1 MEDVERDAVTAVFA
15 QCSGFPTP
23 VSASVIHRTPA
34 ASRSRYISITADWSQ
49 AEQSRAARLR
59 FTQHWTLLCDQRT
72 LVQSLPAAPCTHTQ
86 GELLSRDSPSGSR
99 RAVIRATCRQQF
111 LEVWGSCGLEKS
123 LDLTALNRHGV
134 VYEDV
139 FASLAW
145 SPCERRLLYVAEKS
159 LAVDPPA
166 VPVSPSNE
174 HGQASLHRDEEYGEK
189 VKSEYVEDWGEGFT
203 GMSAPVL
210 FVADLAK
217 GEVSMVKGVPSHV
230 SPAQALWAPDGGV
243 VFVGWWK
250 EPFRLGLKFCS
261 NRRSALFHLDLRG
274 NCEPLTADNVSVSS
288 PRLSPDGRWLIYTQ
302 GRVFGPHNQCR
313 SLHQYEWE
321 TRRTSVLLD
330 VVKRSQKGEFAGLYE
345 SLPLC
350 CWSSDSQRIIFSS
363 DYQNQKGI
371 FVLDRRTKQVRIISD
386 DSEFS
391 CWKLLLVHE
400 DLLVVCCSS
409 PQQPPCLRVGLLPPA
424 GGEVAVSWLTLND
437 LSLTFEFEW
446 KDMEIS
452 PAPDEENPEFSGLN
466 FGAVLVK
473 PRGLHSGRKLPLV
486 VFIHGGPHS
495 QFCAE
500 WNASVAAFCR
510 LGFAVLMVNFRGSTG
525 FGQDSILSLIGNIG
539 CQDVKDVHRAVLCAL
554 QSDTSLDPNRVVVTG
569 GSHGGFLSCHLLGQY
584 PDFYRACAARNPV
597 INAATLLST
606 SDIVDWRYT
615 SVGLE
620 YSFDR
625 LPTPEALTSMLQR
638 SPITR
643 VAQMQA
649 PVLLMLG
656 AKDRRVSPHQ
666 GLELYRAL
674 KSRGTTVRLL
684 WYAEDG
690 HSLSR
695 VDTQADCFLNMF
707 MWFQRALQMHSLS

>member
-1 MEDVERDAVTAVFA
+1 MSRRATFFSSLFFSTTLI
-15 QCSGFPTP
+15 CS
-23 VSASVIHRTPA
+23 S
-34 ASRSRYISITADWSQ
+34 DWSQ

-134 VYEDV
+134 VYEDAV

-159 LAVDPPA
+159 FKRSSPEMLFQHLHTFTAFIRHPYPEQLTISINRDSPP
-166 VPVSPSNE
+166 P
-174 HGQASLHRDEEYGEK
+174 G
-189 VKSEYVEDWGEGFT
+189 YVEDWGEGFT

-363 DYQNQKGI
+363 DYQNQKVRADCGI
-371 FVLDRRTKQVRIISD
+371 FVLDRRTKTVGVLNL

-452 PAPDEENPEFSGLN
+452 PAPDEENPEFCELDAHAYL
-466 FGAVLVK
+466 FGVLRYRY
-473 PRGLHSGRKLPLV
+473 PMASSHTLV
-486 VFIHGGPHS
+486 FYHGGPHS

-643 VAQMQA
+643 VAQ
-649 PVLLMLG
+649 VFIYTNTL
-656 AKDRRVSPHQ
+656 
-666 GLELYRAL
+666 
-674 KSRGTTVRLL
+674 
-684 WYAEDG
+684 
-690 HSLSR
+690 
-695 VDTQADCFLNMF
+695 C
-707 MWFQRALQMHSLS
+707 